1 MYKNPTKYA
10 EYGKFHNKRQSTIYV
25 FITYHDRI
33 SHQLIKILWQVSEG
47 KAKLVIVCDFMLLC
61 AE

>member
-25 FITYHDRI
+25 LTYHDRI

-61 AE
+61 TE